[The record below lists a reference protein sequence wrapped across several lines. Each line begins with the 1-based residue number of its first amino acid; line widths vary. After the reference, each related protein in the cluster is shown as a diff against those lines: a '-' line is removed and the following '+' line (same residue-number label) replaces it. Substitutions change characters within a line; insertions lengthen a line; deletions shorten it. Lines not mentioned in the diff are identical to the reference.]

1 MGVQFKMENL
11 DLNTLSRF
19 PFLYESTSYI
29 KRLNLS
35 IDNILNSFAYRS
47 AWSRGKARLKEA
59 LELGEIQDP
68 GTSTEAEYITEL
80 LSYVIARVITSC
92 ISDSYL
98 IRRYALAE
106 AVYAYKGLKEKDP
119 NFVGAVAGQFNLK
132 PIKIDD
138 DEIKISVFDYLKYST
153 ILRSPEY
160 KLVNRDVT
168 LGSVFLSSRELSRLV
183 QEAIRKKILMDLPI
197 NINDKLK
204 KQLKP
209 EIQDLITIVQNRKK
223 HFETQDLGKVSI
235 LRFPPCMKQLLG
247 MTQAGENVPHVGRF
261 AIATFLHH
269 IGLTSDQILNAF
281 SSSPDFDVDKARYQV
296 EHITGK
302 ISGTEYTPP
311 SCDTMKSNG
320 ICYTPDELCN
330 KDWLSHPLTYY
341 RIKGKR
347 KITTAATKKI
357 KKDNV
362 KENVKDNVKEKEKN
376 KVKSEE
382 KAKNDYKDNKKD
394 NEKEK
399 N

>member
-1 MGVQFKMENL
+1 MGVYNKMENL
-11 DLNTLSRF
+11 DINTLSRF
-19 PFLYESTSYI
+19 PFLNESTTYI
-29 KRLNLS
+29 KSLNLS

-47 AWSRGKARLKEA
+47 AWSRGKARLNEA
-59 LELGEIQDP
+59 LELGEIHDP
-68 GTSTEAEYITEL
+68 GSSTEAEHISEL

-92 ISDSYL
+92 IPESYL

-132 PIKIDD
+132 PLKIDD
-138 DEIKISVFDYLKYST
+138 DEITITVFDYLKYST
-153 ILRSPEY
+153 IIRSPEY
-160 KLVNRDVT
+160 KLVNRDLVS
-168 LGSVFLSSRELSRLV
+168 GSVYLSPRELSRLV
-183 QEAIRKKILMDLPI
+183 QEAIRQKIMNDLPI
-197 NINDKLK
+197 KINEKLK

-209 EIQDLITIVQNRKK
+209 EIQDIITIVQNRKK
-223 HFETQDLGKVSI
+223 HFETKDLGKVSI
-235 LRFPPCMKQLLG
+235 IRFPPCMKQLLG

-261 AIATFLHH
+261 AIASFLHH

-320 ICYTPDELCN
+320 ICYNPDKLCN

-347 KITTAATKKI
+347 KVATTN
-357 KKDNV
+357 KDSK
-362 KENVKDNVKEKEKN
+362 KENKENKEMKKEFKEIN
-376 KVKSEE
+376 KKSKIRNNTEKSE
-382 KAKNDYKDNKKD
+382 KK
-394 NEKEK
+394 E
-399 N
+399 